1 MDLLF
6 EKGNGFVIHPFKVVW
21 IVQED
26 EHEPVLIGISV
37 GKRLHKRANKR
48 NLLKRRIR
56 EAYRKNNASL
66 KAHLTN
72 KGVSIAVMILYI
84 SEDIQSYGEI
94 QDKIILLLQRLEKLN
109 A

>member
-6 EKGNGFVIHPFKVVW
+6 EKGNGFVVHPFKVVW
-21 IVQED
+21 IEQEEVQ
-26 EHEPVLIGISV
+26 EPVLIGISV